1 MSEIIT
7 KLSNRVNIKLSRAL
21 NFASY
26 KVSEIS
32 LDIFYALT
40 SELKYEDNELKSFKI
55 RIVDLEEKIGRKID
69 RNYLQN
75 IQSEFTTAVVEL
87 HKSSEKLTIC
97 KHFEF
102 NSKEGWIEFEFNT
115 EIKPHILS
123 VEKNFVSADIRY
135 LFMIKGAYSKRL
147 YLLMKQNK
155 DMSHKLEISL
165 EDLRNILSI
174 DLNKYQLYA
183 DFKRRVITS
192 SQNQF
197 NSTNMNFKVQEIKT
211 GRRVTDLIF
220 RIQSLNK
227 KLQSNTKTFKNSLNT
242 LHDWFQE
249 SEKKEGIIEV
259 EIIEQAS

>member
-26 KVSEIS
+26 KISEIS

-69 RNYLQN
+69 RNYLQD
-75 IQSEFTTAVVEL
+75 IQSELTATVVDL

-97 KHFEF
+97 NHFEF
-102 NSKEGWIEFEFNT
+102 NSKEGWIEFEFNPA
-115 EIKPHILS
+115 IKPHILS

-135 LFMIKGAYSKRL
+135 LFVIKGSYSKRL
-147 YLLMKQNK
+147 YLLLKQNQN
-155 DMSHKLEISL
+155 MSHKLEISL

-174 DLNKYQLYA
+174 DSNKYQLYA
-183 DFKRRVITS
+183 DFKRRVIS
-192 SQNQF
+192 SSKNQF
-197 NSTNMNFKVQEIKT
+197 NSTDINFKVQEIKT

-220 RIQSLNK
+220 RIQSFST
-227 KLQSNTKTFKNSLNT
+227 KLQSNTKTFRNPLNSLQNW
-242 LHDWFQE
+242 LQE
-249 SEKKEGIIEV
+249 SEKKE
-259 EIIEQAS
+259 EIIEAEIIKQAN